1 MSDMLFSQVTEEN
14 YGATE
19 VFELIPNGENIT
31 VSKSNR

>member
-1 MSDMLFSQVTEEN
+1 MLFSQITEEN

-19 VFELIPNGENIT
+19 VFELIPNGEYVS